1 MAQNKTQV
9 RKFKTHDHAHHH
21 SADSI
26 NRLKRAAGHLGKVI
40 QMVENDRPCG
50 DVLQQLSAVISALG
64 SSRVQILQAHLNS
77 CLKPVLSSKN
87 GHLVKEI
94 EQVIQRAMKV

>member
-9 RKFKTHDHAHHH
+9 RKFKAHDHAHH

-26 NRLKRAAGHLGKVI
+26 NRLKRASGHLNKVI
-40 QMVENDRPCG
+40 QMVEADKPCG

-64 SSRVQILQAHLNS
+64 GSRVQILKSHLNS
-77 CLKPVLSSKN
+77 CLRPVLKTKD
-87 GHLVKEI
+87 GKLVKEI
-94 EQVIQRAMKV
+94 EDVIQRAMKV